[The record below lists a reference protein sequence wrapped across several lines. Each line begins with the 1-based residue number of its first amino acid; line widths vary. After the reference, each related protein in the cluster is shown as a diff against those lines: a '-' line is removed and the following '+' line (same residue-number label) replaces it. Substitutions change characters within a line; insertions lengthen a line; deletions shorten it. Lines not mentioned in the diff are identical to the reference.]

1 MSDEQ
6 VPAWLQ
12 AAVTRIPTRQIE
24 FPENAD
30 WPLEARP
37 GEIRAARS
45 MDAESAGTRLMLVL
59 ETYTEADPWINAC
72 LIAEAVEVAT
82 DKDLRLEPSDT
93 DLPFPV
99 LVESDVVGPLF
110 MVQLGPLLGQIDA
123 SLLDDLKAAVYGEW
137 ISTLGD
143 RRGMPI
149 IARDDA
155 RWRLKEDE
163 IAAMHA
169 LAHACME
176 HLMMADGKQG
186 TTDVVLDPGFLSS
199 EPVSPVPTLLNLLV
213 VVDKEQIRLDVPT
226 EGLARTGELPEWTAS
241 LSPDEARALEPVWQ
255 GCLRAE
261 RQTERGERDTH
272 WSAGWSASSDETL
285 TRHLARRATGGTRAF
300 RVLTSRSH
308 WPGSTSGGVVA
319 LEIEGMGRIQVKPEL
334 VEAEA

>member
-12 AAVTRIPTRQIE
+12 AAVTRIPTRQVE
-24 FPENAD
+24 FPENGD

-37 GEIRAARS
+37 GEIRAARP
-45 MDAESAGTRLMLVL
+45 MDAESAGTRLILVL

-163 IAAMHA
+163 ITAMHA
-169 LAHACME
+169 LAHECME
-176 HLMMADGKQG
+176 HLMMADGEQG
-186 TTDVVLDPGFLSS
+186 TTDVVLDPALLSS
-199 EPVSPVPTLLNLLV
+199 EPPVSTLLKLLA
-213 VVDKEQIRLDVPT
+213 VVDKEHIRLDVPT
-226 EGLARTGELPEWTAS
+226 EGLARMTGLPEWTAS

-261 RQTERGERDTH
+261 PQTDRGERLARWT
-272 WSAGWSASSDETL
+272 SGWSAPTDETL
-285 TRHLARRATGGTRAF
+285 ARHLARRASDGTRAF

-308 WPGSTSGGVVA
+308 WPGSTRGGVVA

-334 VEAEA
+334 VEAAA